1 MNMELNQTVECTFFA
16 SAFNVNDLQITTLDQ
31 YIDQIR
37 SKKYASAI
45 TRLRAEYLAGHA
57 EEGDKRKK
65 KLPLLVAGGIMKG
78 GRKREHLVHYSRC
91 IIVDIDGV
99 PTSAEDILRRAE
111 GLPYVKAGH
120 ISASGK
126 GDKLFVLVD
135 SCLLYTSPSP
145 RDA

>member
-78 GRKREHLVHYSRC
+78 GRTRTPGTLQPLHHCRYR
-91 IIVDIDGV
+91 
-99 PTSAEDILRRAE
+99 RRADF
-111 GLPYVKAGH
+111 GRRY
-120 ISASGK
+120 
-126 GDKLFVLVD
+126 
-135 SCLLYTSPSP
+135 SPPGRGVALCQS
-145 RDA
+145 RAYQCFGQRR

>member
-45 TRLRAEYLAGHA
+45 TRLRAEYLAGHT

-65 KLPLLVAGGIMKG
+65 KLPLLVSFA
-78 GRKREHLVHYSRC
+78 
-91 IIVDIDGV
+91 
-99 PTSAEDILRRAE
+99 
-111 GLPYVKAGH
+111 
-120 ISASGK
+120 ISLAVS
-126 GDKLFVLVD
+126 
-135 SCLLYTSPSP
+135 
-145 RDA
+145 

>member
-45 TRLRAEYLAGHA
+45 TRLRAEYLAGHT

-65 KLPLLVAGGIMKG
+65 KLPQLVPARSAYPFPHTLIGNHRCTT
-78 GRKREHLVHYSRC
+78 RKIQLGEF
-91 IIVDIDGV
+91 
-99 PTSAEDILRRAE
+99 
-111 GLPYVKAGH
+111 GH
-120 ISASGK
+120 SIRS
-126 GDKLFVLVD
+126 FVICFFAIHFFHK
-135 SCLLYTSPSP
+135 S
-145 RDA
+145 

>member
-78 GRKREHLVHYSRC
+78 DENANTWYTTAIASLSISTACRLRQK
-91 IIVDIDGV
+91 IF
-99 PTSAEDILRRAE
+99 SAGQRGCLMSKPGISVLRA
-111 GLPYVKAGH
+111 KA
-120 ISASGK
+120 INFS
-126 GDKLFVLVD
+126 
-135 SCLLYTSPSP
+135 YW
-145 RDA
+145 

>member
-1 MNMELNQTVECTFFA
+1 
-16 SAFNVNDLQITTLDQ
+16 
-31 YIDQIR
+31 
-37 SKKYASAI
+37 
-45 TRLRAEYLAGHA
+45 
-57 EEGDKRKK
+57 
-65 KLPLLVAGGIMKG
+65 MKG
-78 GRKREHLVHYSRC
+78 GRKREHLVHYSHC

-135 SCLLYTSPSP
+135 SDLDLHLPAFETVCRKLENDLPGILVDYCGKLHG
-145 RDA
+145 